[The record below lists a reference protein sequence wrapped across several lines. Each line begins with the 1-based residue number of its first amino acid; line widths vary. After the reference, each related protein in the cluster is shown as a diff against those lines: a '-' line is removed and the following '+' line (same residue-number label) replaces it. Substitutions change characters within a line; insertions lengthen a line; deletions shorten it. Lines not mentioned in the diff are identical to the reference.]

1 MPRTAS
7 QYKEMKD
14 ERIASIFEASIPLF
28 IEFGKKKTTVDKICA
43 RAKCSHGLVYHYFK
57 DTDDIY
63 NAITKLDIYKKI
75 HDDLFSNI
83 KNRLSIDILNH
94 FSEVLLNATK
104 DKKESLI
111 AHFLID
117 EEGKNCFF
125 DILAK
130 TIKQG
135 QKEGDILAGNE
146 KELAH
151 LYIYF
156 FKGIYYK
163 NTNTKGEIEIP
174 SLDVVSYLYKKNR
187 Y

>member
-1 MPRTAS
+1 MELLIAYLNDGHNITDLLYSILVIAAIIVCVEKFIKWIYDLFIKMYKRKRGQEDENTTIVKNTEQIKNLATAIDNLADLLNK
-7 QYKEMKD
+7 QYQHLDKKIDEQK
-14 ERIASIFEASIPLF
+14 ERI
-28 IEFGKKKTTVDKICA
+28 
-43 RAKCSHGLVYHYFK
+43 
-57 DTDDIY
+57 
-63 NAITKLDIYKKI
+63 TK
-75 HDDLFSNI
+75 
-83 KNRLSIDILNH
+83 
-94 FSEVLLNATK
+94 
-104 DKKESLI
+104 
-111 AHFLID
+111 ID